1 MPITTVRAS
10 GDNSY
15 DDLTDL
21 EKVAEQNRQ
30 RVEENLLRMHLQD
43 RAQSDA
49 ARIAAMQ
56 EAGQTSRLGM
66 SLEGQRGLQGDVLAA
81 QREMGGTFG
90 EKTAAEQALDAQ
102 RGAREMERTKLS
114 MGPQQ
119 TYADI
124 AKAGWDAGAPERET
138 AAKIAGLRGGLIDK
152 MATGPGG
159 FQMSPDLMTKMSYKL
174 VTGESAPQTPDELIR
189 AALANRLQNAAP
201 EDFANIAE
209 AYKAGD
215 PSKIAVTGPSE
226 RSIGQMQQADAL
238 IENEVKGIEQFIAAN
253 NWRLGKGERDS
264 VINRA
269 KSVISQLTSARFP
282 PQVIERARQRLKRVI
297 EDALGS
303 TGTFFETA
311 GAEAMRGAAQD
322 QF

>member
-1 MPITTVRAS
+1 MPVSILRAS
-10 GDNSY
+10 GDNTY
-15 DDLTDL
+15 DQMTDL
-21 EKVAEQNRQ
+21 ENAQERNRMKVEDDM
-30 RVEENLLRMHLQD
+30 LRMYLQD
-43 RAQSDA
+43 KAQSDA
-49 ARIAAMQ
+49 LSDTALREEGAN
-56 EAGQTSRLGM
+56 TRLDKTLGAN
-66 SLEGQRGLQGDVLAA
+66 RDLQNDRYINERDI
-81 QREMGGTFG
+81 QGTYA
-90 EKTAAEQALDAQ
+90 EKTAA
-102 RGAREMERTKLS
+102 ARESDDRAYTRDIDRTKLTI
-114 MGPQQ
+114 GPQQ

-124 AKAGWDAGAPERET
+124 AKSGWDAGAAERET

-152 MATGPGG
+152 MTTGPGG
-159 FQMSPDLMTKMSYKL
+159 FQLSPDMMTKMSYKL
-174 VTGESAPQTPDELIR
+174 VTGDNAPQTPDELIR
-189 AALANRLQNAAP
+189 SALANRMQNAAP

-215 PSKIAVTGPSE
+215 PSKITVTGPSE

-238 IENEVKGIEQFIAAN
+238 IESEVKGIEQFIAAN

-269 KSVISQLTSARFP
+269 KSVLSQLTDARFP

-297 EDALGS
+297 EDSIGG
-303 TGTFFETA
+303 TGMIFETA